1 MIKFLIPTHYLLITF
16 IGFTIVLL
24 LSGFTYKKISKN
36 DSEVAALANF
46 YDLKATS
53 IDGEEIS
60 FNDFKGKKVLIV
72 NVASKCGY
80 TYQYAEMQKL
90 QDLYGEKVVVL
101 GFPSNDFL
109 FQEPGSNEKIAEFCE
124 SVYGVTFQMFEKIAT
139 KGKNQSPVYEW
150 LSKPELNG
158 WNNQSP
164 SWNFCKY
171 LINEEGNLVGFFD
184 ARVKPLSEEITSQ
197 L

>member
-1 MIKFLIPTHYLLITF
+1 MLYLV
-16 IGFTIVLL
+16 TIVLL

-46 YDLKATS
+46 YDLKATT
-53 IDGEEIS
+53 IDGKEIS

-171 LINEEGNLVGFFD
+171 LINEKGNLVGFFD
-184 ARVKPLSEEITSQ
+184 ARVKPLSNEITSQ

>member
-1 MIKFLIPTHYLLITF
+1 MIKFLIPTHYLFITF

-36 DSEVAALANF
+36 DSEIAALSNF
-46 YDLKATS
+46 YDLKAVG

-60 FNDFKGKKVLIV
+60 FSDYKGKKVLIV

-90 QDLYGEKVVVL
+90 QDLYGEKVIVL

-109 FQEPGSNEKIAEFCE
+109 YQEPGSNEKIAEFCE

-139 KGKNQSPVYEW
+139 KGKNQSSVYEW

-171 LINEEGNLVGFFD
+171 LINEEGNLIGFFD
-184 ARVKPLSEEITSQ
+184 ARVKPLSDEITS
-197 L
+197 LL

>member
-184 ARVKPLSEEITSQ
+184 ARVKPLSDEITSQ

>member
-46 YDLKATS
+46 YDLKATT
-53 IDGEEIS
+53 IDGKEIS

-171 LINEEGNLVGFFD
+171 LINEKGNLVGFFD
-184 ARVKPLSEEITSQ
+184 ARVKPLSNEITSQ

>member
-36 DSEVAALANF
+36 DSEIAALSNF
-46 YDLKATS
+46 YDLKAVG
-53 IDGEEIS
+53 INGEEIS
-60 FNDFKGKKVLIV
+60 FSDYKGKKVLIV

-90 QDLYGEKVVVL
+90 HDLYGEKVIVL

-109 FQEPGSNEKIAEFCE
+109 YQEPGSNEKIAEFCE

-139 KGKNQSPVYEW
+139 KGKNQSSVYEW

-171 LINEEGNLVGFFD
+171 LINEEGNLIGFFD
-184 ARVKPLSEEITSQ
+184 ARVKPLSDEITS
-197 L
+197 LL

>member
-36 DSEVAALANF
+36 DSEIAALSNF
-46 YDLKATS
+46 YDLKAVG

-60 FNDFKGKKVLIV
+60 FNDYKGKKVLIV

-90 QDLYGEKVVVL
+90 HDLYGEKVIVL

-109 FQEPGSNEKIAEFCE
+109 YQEPGSNEKIAEFCE

-139 KGKNQSPVYEW
+139 KGKNQSSVYEW

-171 LINEEGNLVGFFD
+171 LINEEGNLIGFFD
-184 ARVKPLSEEITSQ
+184 ARVKPLSDEITS
-197 L
+197 LL

>member
-36 DSEVAALANF
+36 DSEIAALSNF
-46 YDLKATS
+46 YDLKAVG

-60 FNDFKGKKVLIV
+60 FSDYKGKKVLIV

-90 QDLYGEKVVVL
+90 QDLYGEKVIIL

-109 FQEPGSNEKIAEFCE
+109 YQEPGSNEKIAEFCE

-139 KGKNQSPVYEW
+139 KGKNQSSVYEW

-171 LINEEGNLVGFFD
+171 LINEEGNLIGFFD
-184 ARVKPLSEEITSQ
+184 ARVKPLSDEITS
-197 L
+197 LL

>member
-36 DSEVAALANF
+36 DSEIAALSNF
-46 YDLKATS
+46 YDLKAVG

-60 FNDFKGKKVLIV
+60 FSDYKGKKVLIV

-90 QDLYGEKVVVL
+90 QDLYGEKVIVL

-109 FQEPGSNEKIAEFCE
+109 YQEPGSNEKIAEFCE
-124 SVYGVTFQMFEKIAT
+124 SVYGVTFQMFEKITT
-139 KGKNQSPVYEW
+139 KGKNQSSVYEW
-150 LSKPELNG
+150 LSKSELNG

-171 LINEEGNLVGFFD
+171 LINEEGNLIGFFD
-184 ARVKPLSEEITSQ
+184 ARVKPLSDEITS
-197 L
+197 LL

>member
-1 MIKFLIPTHYLLITF
+1 
-16 IGFTIVLL
+16 
-24 LSGFTYKKISKN
+24 
-36 DSEVAALANF
+36 
-46 YDLKATS
+46 
-53 IDGEEIS
+53 
-60 FNDFKGKKVLIV
+60 
-72 NVASKCGY
+72 
-80 TYQYAEMQKL
+80 
-90 QDLYGEKVVVL
+90 
-101 GFPSNDFL
+101 
-109 FQEPGSNEKIAEFCE
+109 
-124 SVYGVTFQMFEKIAT
+124 MFEKIAT

-184 ARVKPLSEEITSQ
+184 ARVKPLSNEITSQ

>member
-124 SVYGVTFQMFEKIAT
+124 SVYGVTFQMFKKIAT

-184 ARVKPLSEEITSQ
+184 ARIKPLSNEITSQ

>member
-53 IDGEEIS
+53 IDGKEIS

-171 LINEEGNLVGFFD
+171 LINEKGNLVGFFD
-184 ARVKPLSEEITSQ
+184 ARVKPLSNEITSQ

>member
-124 SVYGVTFQMFEKIAT
+124 SAYGVTFQMFEKIAT

-184 ARVKPLSEEITSQ
+184 ARVKPLSNEITSQ

>member
-1 MIKFLIPTHYLLITF
+1 MIKFLIPTHYLFITF

-36 DSEVAALANF
+36 DSEIAALSNF
-46 YDLKATS
+46 YDLKAVG

-60 FNDFKGKKVLIV
+60 FSDYKGKKVLIV

-90 QDLYGEKVVVL
+90 QDLYGEKVIVL

-109 FQEPGSNEKIAEFCE
+109 YQEPGSNEKIAEFCE

-139 KGKNQSPVYEW
+139 KGKNQSSVYEW

-171 LINEEGNLVGFFD
+171 LINEEGNLIGFFD
-184 ARVKPLSEEITSQ
+184 ARIKPLSDEITS
-197 L
+197 LL

>member
-124 SVYGVTFQMFEKIAT
+124 SVYGVTFQMFKKIAT
-139 KGKNQSPVYEW
+139 KGKNQSPIYEW

-184 ARVKPLSEEITSQ
+184 ARVKPLSDEITSQ

>member
-80 TYQYAEMQKL
+80 TYQYAEIQKL

-184 ARVKPLSEEITSQ
+184 ARVKPLSDEITSQ

>member
-1 MIKFLIPTHYLLITF
+1 MIKFLIPTHYLFITF

-36 DSEVAALANF
+36 DSEIAALSNF
-46 YDLKATS
+46 YDLKAVG

-60 FNDFKGKKVLIV
+60 FSDFKGKKVLIV

-90 QDLYGEKVVVL
+90 QDLYGEKVIVL

-109 FQEPGSNEKIAEFCE
+109 YQEPGSNEKIAEFCE

-139 KGKNQSPVYEW
+139 KGKNQSSVYEW

-171 LINEEGNLVGFFD
+171 LINEEGNLIGFFD
-184 ARVKPLSEEITSQ
+184 ARVKPLSDEITS
-197 L
+197 LL

>member
-124 SVYGVTFQMFEKIAT
+124 SVYGVTFQMFKKIAT

-184 ARVKPLSEEITSQ
+184 ARVKPLSDEITGQ

>member
-36 DSEVAALANF
+36 DSEIAALSNF
-46 YDLKATS
+46 YDLKAVG

-60 FNDFKGKKVLIV
+60 FSDFKGKKVLIV

-90 QDLYGEKVVVL
+90 QDLYGEKVIVL

-109 FQEPGSNEKIAEFCE
+109 YQEPGSNEKIAEFCE
-124 SVYGVTFQMFEKIAT
+124 SDMELHSKCLKKLLQKAKI
-139 KGKNQSPVYEW
+139 KVQFMNGF
-150 LSKPELNG
+150 LSLSLMDG
-158 WNNQSP
+158 I
-164 SWNFCKY
+164 
-171 LINEEGNLVGFFD
+171 INLLVGIS
-184 ARVKPLSEEITSQ
+184 ANIS
-197 L
+197 

>member
-124 SVYGVTFQMFEKIAT
+124 SVYGVTFQMFKKIAT

-184 ARVKPLSEEITSQ
+184 ARVKPLSNEITSQ

>member
-36 DSEVAALANF
+36 DSEIAALSNF
-46 YDLKATS
+46 YDLKAVG

-60 FNDFKGKKVLIV
+60 FSDYKGKKVLIV

-90 QDLYGEKVVVL
+90 QDLYGEKVIVL

-109 FQEPGSNEKIAEFCE
+109 YQEPGSNEKIAEFCE

-139 KGKNQSPVYEW
+139 KGKNQNSVYEW

-171 LINEEGNLVGFFD
+171 LINEEGNLIGFFD
-184 ARVKPLSEEITSQ
+184 ARVKPLSDEITS
-197 L
+197 LL

>member
-124 SVYGVTFQMFEKIAT
+124 SVYGVTFQMFKKIAT

-184 ARVKPLSEEITSQ
+184 ARVKPLSDEITSQ

>member
-46 YDLKATS
+46 YDLKASS

-124 SVYGVTFQMFEKIAT
+124 SVYGVTFQMFKKIAT

-184 ARVKPLSEEITSQ
+184 ARVKPLSDEITGQ

>member
-1 MIKFLIPTHYLLITF
+1 MIKFLIPTHYSLITF

-36 DSEVAALANF
+36 DSEIAALSNF
-46 YDLKATS
+46 YDLKAVG

-60 FNDFKGKKVLIV
+60 FSDYKGKKVLIV

-90 QDLYGEKVVVL
+90 QDLYGEKVIVL

-109 FQEPGSNEKIAEFCE
+109 YQEPGSNEKIAEFCE

-139 KGKNQSPVYEW
+139 KGKNQSSVYEW

-171 LINEEGNLVGFFD
+171 LINEEGNLIGFFD
-184 ARVKPLSEEITSQ
+184 ARVKPLSDEITS
-197 L
+197 LL